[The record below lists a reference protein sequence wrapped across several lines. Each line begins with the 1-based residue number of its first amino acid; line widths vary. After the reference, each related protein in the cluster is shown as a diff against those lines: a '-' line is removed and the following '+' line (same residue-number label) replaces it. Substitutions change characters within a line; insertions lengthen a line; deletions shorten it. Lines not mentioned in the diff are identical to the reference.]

1 MGVGGNFWSSLKPY
15 ARREDLDFLRN
26 KRVAIDLS
34 FWIVQQETALRNRA
48 SNPHI
53 RLTFFRTVNLFSKF
67 GAYPVF
73 VVDGL
78 PSPLKARARI
88 QRFFRGIDLGN
99 LRVVE
104 GDGDCASVERNEVFR
119 KCVRECVELLQILG
133 MPVLKAASEA
143 EALCAQLNNEGHV
156 DAVFTSDS
164 DAFLYGAK
172 CVIKCLHPNS
182 KDPFECYHMSD
193 IEAGLGLK
201 RMHLVAIS
209 LLVGNDH
216 DMNGVP
222 GIGIETALSFVRMFP
237 EEDIL
242 NRLHEMGK
250 GEFLLS
256 LNDDK
261 SPSSSGI
268 PSSNDNSPKTKSPHC
283 SHCGHPGSKRA
294 HLKVACEYCCVSG
307 NENCLKKAV
316 GFRCECPSCIK
327 DRSSKAHDKQEN
339 WIRSI
344 CSKISVK
351 KDFPNDEI
359 IKMYLGHDQDDFTDL
374 CAGDK
379 SPCLSWRSPDVET
392 VIDFLGYHQH
402 WDPSY
407 VRQRILP
414 MLSTIFLR
422 EMASN
427 PTEGSLLHEQYEFN
441 SIQRVKIRYGHPFY
455 LVSWRRVGP
464 AVGSVCSP
472 VQNEQVTQQKEFM
485 EAHEQIDSLD
495 EADVPEILSMM
506 AAGFC

>member
-1 MGVGGNFWSSLKPY
+1 
-15 ARREDLDFLRN
+15 
-26 KRVAIDLS
+26 
-34 FWIVQQETALRNRA
+34 
-48 SNPHI
+48 
-53 RLTFFRTVNLFSKF
+53 
-67 GAYPVF
+67 
-73 VVDGL
+73 
-78 PSPLKARARI
+78 
-88 QRFFRGIDLGN
+88 
-99 LRVVE
+99 
-104 GDGDCASVERNEVFR
+104 
-119 KCVRECVELLQILG
+119 

-143 EALCAQLNNEGHV
+143 DALCAQLNSEGHV

-182 KDPFECYHMSD
+182 KDPFECYHISD

-242 NRLHEMGK
+242 NRLHAMGK

-256 LNDDK
+256 LMDSK
-261 SPSSSGI
+261 SPSSSSI
-268 PSSNDNSPKTKSPHC
+268 PCSDENSLKKKSPHC
-283 SHCGHPGSKRA
+283 SHCGHPGSKKA

-307 NENCLKKAV
+307 NKNCLNKAV
-316 GFRCECPSCIK
+316 GFRCECPSCTK
-327 DRSSKAHDKQEN
+327 DRSSKAHKKQEN
-339 WIRSI
+339 WMRRI
-344 CSKISVK
+344 CSKIYMK

-359 IKMYLGHDQDDFTDL
+359 IKMYLGHNQEDL
-374 CAGDK
+374 TGLTMYRVVILATNLSSFVPAGDK
-379 SPCLSWRSPDVET
+379 SPCLSWRSSDVET

-427 PTEGSLLHEQYEFN
+427 QTEGSLLHEQYEFN

-464 AVGSVCSP
+464 AVGSVCSL
-472 VQNEQVTQQKEFM
+472 VQNEQVTQQEEFM
-485 EAHEQIDSLD
+485 EEHEQIDLLD
-495 EADVPEILSMM
+495 EADVPEIFVDDGCWFLLTDENMDLIQAAFPKKEMKEAKLRKSKSISIPGDSETPKSRGVQLSITEFYRSSKVFVHGESPDENPHQGNVKVLRKGKWKALSPNLSKSVRRRML
-506 AAGFC
+506 FD